1 MTFKKTLVLMLIMIL
16 LASFNIGHAAE
27 ADLLFEE
34 TPSLIR
40 PGKTQRIAFYTASA
54 GEAVLSVADKEGK
67 ALGAAFVLPAANVG
81 SNSIFWDGELMG
93 EKQLSPGEYQF
104 ILSMGAESISKPFQ
118 TGEQSP
124 QLTAVSISDPI
135 IRSGEEW
142 YINAMANMPGTI
154 HVSVA
159 GTDGVKREILKAK
172 VPSGS
177 LIIPWD
183 GRMHDGEPDP
193 ERTNTISVTLSDE
206 RGYFGNS
213 HHFVIS
219 IEVKPEDQLTKAAD
233 EIIIEAL
240 PTAEPY
246 HYKIPAREQI
256 SKELWGGDYWSLPI
270 GLWDEESIWKIM
282 TESMTIVDGPDQR
295 ETYKLRKT
303 PDKSTARENILGEI
317 TFISQ
322 GVHVIETL
330 DSGWTFVETYNSSY
344 GPDNRSRRGYGDTDE
359 LIQGY
364 VETAVLKTV
373 IPRDDYGLLIDK
385 LKQEMYVFKEG
396 KLFTT
401 LSISTGKPTRQQP
414 WNETPSGEFL
424 MVSRVGDFLAGN
436 LVCSMSMRINGGS
449 LIHEVPYIV
458 NESTGYKDYS
468 SQEQFL
474 GEKASHGCIR
484 VQRKNNDDGIN
495 MAWLWNNIKV
505 NTKVLV
511 WSDEYRYTHYPE
523 DTLQL
528 FFNQTGGQFYHTD
541 DRCASIKDRYLPLKG
556 NLTYAQLDEPDYI
569 KLTPCKYC
577 KPPER
582 KSVIDERNMEN
593 GY

>member
-16 LASFNIGHAAE
+16 LASSAIGYAAE
-27 ADLLFEE
+27 AGLLFEE

-40 PGKTQRIAFYTASA
+40 PGKTQRVAFYSASA

-67 ALGAAFVLPAANVG
+67 ALGVAFVLPAANEGTNNV
-81 SNSIFWDGELMG
+81 FWDGELMG
-93 EKQLSPGEYQF
+93 EKQLIPGDYQF
-104 ILSMGAESISKPFQ
+104 ILSMGPESISTTFKI
-118 TGEQSP
+118 GEQSP
-124 QLTAVSISDPI
+124 RLTDVRISDPI

-142 YINAMANMPGTI
+142 FINAMASMPGTI

-159 GTDGVKREILKAK
+159 GIDGEKREILKAK

-177 LIIPWD
+177 LVIPWD
-183 GRMHDGEPDP
+183 GSMHDGRPDP
-193 ERTNTISVTLSDE
+193 ERTNTISVSLSDE
-206 RGYFGNS
+206 QGYFGNS

-219 IEVKPEDQLTKAAD
+219 IEEKPVEEVVD
-233 EIIIEAL
+233 EIIIATV
-240 PTAEPY
+240 PVSEPY
-246 HYKIPAREQI
+246 HYKIPGSKQL

-270 GLWDEESIWKIM
+270 GLWDEEAIWKIM

-330 DSGWTFVETYNSSY
+330 DSGWSLVETYNSSY
-344 GPDNRSRRGYGDTDE
+344 GPNNRSRRGYGETDE
-359 LIQGY
+359 LMQGY
-364 VETAVLKTV
+364 VETAVLKIV
-373 IPRDDYGLLIDK
+373 KPRDDYGLLIDK
-385 LKQEMYVFKEG
+385 LKQELYVFKEG

-414 WNETPSGEFL
+414 WNETPSGEYL

-468 SQEQFL
+468 SQERVL

-495 MAWLWNNIKV
+495 MTWLWNNIKV

-511 WSDEYRYTHYPE
+511 WEDEYRYTQYPE

-528 FFNQTGGQFYHTD
+528 FFNQTGGQFYHAD
-541 DRCASIKDRYLPLKG
+541 DRCSSIKNRYLPLKG
-556 NLTYAQLDEPDYI
+556 SITYAQLDDPDYM

-582 KSVIDERNMEN
+582 KSVIDELNMEN
-593 GY
+593 GF